1 MDCGPADCVHT
12 EGDASKGEA
21 DEEQPLAT
29 RSWLS
34 SSQPVVA
41 WERCSTDSDAGPDN
55 VRTQH
60 RTQLSAGSEGK
71 ASEEGE
77 DTREEDF
84 VQSANEDAE
93 KTEDNKQE
101 EDISEKLDPRGQD
114 EMQENGESKHPVD
127 TRSFNRGEE
136 TGVDEASERAMTH
149 EDHQGKDESTT
160 KIKTPADDDTLHHE
174 DEPDLK
180 AEEGEVQER
189 AMMALSL
196 QEDINE
202 KMAQRDESDTPP
214 AHKNVRDRDDVSL
227 LTSENENMPN
237 ERATLV
243 EKQHRK
249 VSDDKID
256 SQMSCNNNGNTSED
270 ELGQQHV
277 RARGS
282 EDAEDTEEEKEPAAV
297 TEEEDVEEEESKITK
312 KVKDSPNISIG
323 RVTCS
328 KEMYQH
334 FESEL
339 HKIEF
344 ADGKR
349 EEMIDSP
356 EVQPRTRE
364 DSDEFIDGKYD
375 VTTTDTCV
383 DGRVIDKDRE
393 EEEERLFSEIGN
405 KERCKEATTSV
416 TVKPEG
422 ETRQETSGE
431 FKNIPA
437 GIREGQRELN
447 SPPCEEAQG
456 GVPEHNNE
464 SGQDENTTQWFLE
477 VRDYEEKQT
486 VILPEE
492 VDSKEPE
499 NIQNSSSVV
508 GLDSCVEEDQES
520 TGNINSLADLVVE
533 DHSGILHHT
542 NTAQAKESPLIES
555 GAQELFFNPVKT
567 GIKHPEKESEMHS
580 GLTHQGDGTAKE
592 PEDGTEGLLVESEID
607 EGICDFKEAVS
618 AGDNLG
624 KVPSYADET
633 VKFIE
638 DGMQKITVGTSSFPE
653 GFSGSEFMDQS
664 VETEPKSTEYRSVEM
679 QEPNMEKSG
688 YRDAEEAATDEFQNN
703 HEVEILNLQVA
714 AEVNTNM
721 GNKLIEAL
729 EMHKQLSDEIRNEV
743 TVSKSNS
750 KDMSVI
756 SAEEVAKHVT
766 VSGGTY
772 TEETVSPN
780 SGVQEAIDEEIIDMR
795 IHTVLSE
802 HADDIMQIE
811 EPEPGQQM
819 ERKRDPLEEK
829 HDDISSVL
837 MDKKELVEL
846 GPSEES
852 QFRSDTGMSSTTE
865 SRFLDLSL
873 GESEEQ
879 STEMQLLTLNST
891 GSFCEI
897 LVNMSEP
904 GEAVSESQDAVME
917 ESVETELSYL
927 QQEESVTVTG
937 HLNQELVESW
947 EKPDEETEP
956 KVEIDVKV
964 ADLIKTTEGNVAE
977 EDNIDILTEMVAP
990 FDVEETLE
998 VSDLMENTESGQ
1010 SRSSSEVSLE
1020 EGVVSVESVS
1030 QVDTY
1035 TETVKLMPSSSGE
1048 TPQPGGSRD
1057 EVGALP
1063 GLERTDVVK
1072 HLAEVSTDQ
1081 MEVLFPI

>member
-12 EGDASKGEA
+12 EGDANKGEA
-21 DEEQPLAT
+21 NEEQPLAT
-29 RSWLS
+29 RSGLHS
-34 SSQPVVA
+34 CQPAVA
-41 WERCSTDSDAGPDN
+41 WERLSTDSDAGPDN
-55 VRTQH
+55 VHTQH
-60 RTQLSAGSEGK
+60 RTQLSAGSEGE

-101 EDISEKLDPRGQD
+101 EKKLDPRGQD

-127 TRSFNRGEE
+127 ARSFNRGEE
-136 TGVDEASERAMTH
+136 TGVDEASERAMTQ

-160 KIKTPADDDTLHHE
+160 KIKTPADDDTLQHE
-174 DEPDLK
+174 DQPDLK
-180 AEEGEVQER
+180 AEESEVQER
-189 AMMALSL
+189 AMTALSL
-196 QEDINE
+196 QEEDINE
-202 KMAQRDESDTPP
+202 KMAQRDESDTLP
-214 AHKNVRDRDDVSL
+214 AHKNVKDREDVSL
-227 LTSENENMPN
+227 LTSENDNIPDEG
-237 ERATLV
+237 ATHV
-243 EKQHRK
+243 EKQHHK
-249 VSDDKID
+249 VSDDEID
-256 SQMSCNNNGNTSED
+256 SQMSFNNSGNTSED

-277 RARGS
+277 RPRGS
-282 EDAEDTEEEKEPAAV
+282 EDAEDTEEEKELAAV
-297 TEEEDVEEEESKITK
+297 TEEEDVEEEESKITE
-312 KVKDSPNISIG
+312 KVKDRPNISIG
-323 RVTCS
+323 RVACS
-328 KEMYQH
+328 REIHQH
-334 FESEL
+334 LESEL

-344 ADGKR
+344 A
-349 EEMIDSP
+349 IVSP

-364 DSDEFIDGKYD
+364 GSDEFID
-375 VTTTDTCV
+375 VTTTDICV
-383 DGRVIDKDRE
+383 DDRVIDEDR

-405 KERCKEATTSV
+405 KERYKEATTSV

-431 FKNIPA
+431 FKNIPR
-437 GIREGQRELN
+437 GINEGQRELN

-464 SGQDENTTQWFLE
+464 SGQDANTTQWFLE

-486 VILPEE
+486 MILPEE

-499 NIQNSSSVV
+499 NIQKSTSVA
-508 GLDSCVEEDQES
+508 GLDSCVEEDQEC

-542 NTAQAKESPLIES
+542 DTAQVKESPLIDS
-555 GAQELFFNPVKT
+555 GAQELLFNSVKT
-567 GIKHPEKESEMHS
+567 EIKHPEKESEMHA

-607 EGICDFKEAVS
+607 EGTCDLKEAVS

-624 KVPSYADET
+624 EVPSYADET

-638 DGMQKITVGTSSFPE
+638 DGMQKITDATSNFPE
-653 GFSGSEFMDQS
+653 DQS
-664 VETEPKSTEYRSVEM
+664 VETEPKSTEYRCVEM
-679 QEPNMEKSG
+679 QEPNLEKPV

-703 HEVEILNLQVA
+703 HEVEILNPQVA

-729 EMHKQLSDEIRNEV
+729 DMLSDEIRNEV
-743 TVSKSNS
+743 AVSKSNS
-750 KDMSVI
+750 KDVSVI

-780 SGVQEAIDEEIIDMR
+780 SGVQETIDEGIIDMR

-802 HADDIMQIE
+802 HTDDIMQIE
-811 EPEPGQQM
+811 GPEPGQQM
-819 ERKRDPLEEK
+819 ERKIEPVEEK
-829 HDDISSVL
+829 HEDISSVL
-837 MDKKELVEL
+837 MDKKELVDV

-852 QFRSDTGMSSTTE
+852 QFSDTGMSSTTE

-897 LVNMSEP
+897 LINMSEP
-904 GEAVSESQDAVME
+904 AEAVSESQDVVMG

-927 QQEESVTVTG
+927 KQEESVTVTG

-956 KVEIDVKV
+956 KVEIDVEV
-964 ADLIKTTEGNVAE
+964 ADLIRTTEGNVAE
-977 EDNIDILTEMVAP
+977 EDDIDILTEIVAP
-990 FDVEETLE
+990 FNVEETPD
-998 VSDLMENTESGQ
+998 VSDAADLTENTESGQ
-1010 SRSSSEVSLE
+1010 SRSSSEVSFE
-1020 EGVVSVESVS
+1020 EGVVSVESAS
-1030 QVDTY
+1030 HVDTY
-1035 TETVKLMPSSSGE
+1035 SETVKLMPLSSGE
-1048 TPQPGGSRD
+1048 TSQPGESRD

-1063 GLERTDVVK
+1063 GLERTDVAK

>member
-29 RSWLS
+29 RSGLS

-41 WERCSTDSDAGPDN
+41 WERCSTDSDASPDN
-55 VRTQH
+55 VCMQH
-60 RTQLSAGSEGK
+60 RTQLSAGSDDK

-77 DTREEDF
+77 DTREDDF

-93 KTEDNKQE
+93 KTEDNKKE
-101 EDISEKLDPRGQD
+101 ENISEELDPRGQNV
-114 EMQENGESKHPVD
+114 MQENGESKHPVD
-127 TRSFNRGEE
+127 TRSFNTGEE

-160 KIKTPADDDTLHHE
+160 KIKTPADDQTLHHE
-174 DEPDLK
+174 DEPDSK
-180 AEEGEVQER
+180 AGEGEVQER

-196 QEDINE
+196 QEEDIDE
-202 KMAQRDESDTPP
+202 KMAQRDESDSPP
-214 AHKNVRDRDDVSL
+214 AHKNVKDVSM
-227 LTSENENMPN
+227 LTSENENISHK
-237 ERATLV
+237 RATLV

-256 SQMSCNNNGNTSED
+256 SQMSCNNSGNTSEE
-270 ELGQQHV
+270 ELGQQHL
-277 RARGS
+277 RAHGS
-282 EDAEDTEEEKEPAAV
+282 EDAEDTDEEEPAAV
-297 TEEEDVEEEESKITK
+297 TEEDVEEEESKITK

-328 KEMYQH
+328 KEMHQH

-344 ADGKR
+344 SDGKE

-383 DGRVIDKDRE
+383 DDRVIDKDRG

-405 KERCKEATTSV
+405 KERYKEATTSV

-422 ETRQETSGE
+422 ETRCGTSGE

-437 GIREGQRELN
+437 GIREGQWELN

-486 VILPEE
+486 MILPEE

-499 NIQNSSSVV
+499 NIQNSISVV
-508 GLDSCVEEDQES
+508 GLDSYVEEDQES
-520 TGNINSLADLVVE
+520 T
-533 DHSGILHHT
+533 
-542 NTAQAKESPLIES
+542 PLIES
-555 GAQELFFNPVKT
+555 GAQELLFNSVKT
-567 GIKHPEKESEMHS
+567 GIKHPEKESEMHA
-580 GLTHQGDGTAKE
+580 GLTHQGDWTAKE

-607 EGICDFKEAVS
+607 EVICDFKEALS

-638 DGMQKITVGTSSFPE
+638 EGMQKMTVGTSNFPE
-653 GFSGSEFMDQS
+653 GFSGSGFMDQL

-714 AEVNTNM
+714 AEVNTNT

-729 EMHKQLSDEIRNEV
+729 EMYKQPSDEIRNEV
-743 TVSKSNS
+743 AVSKSNS

-756 SAEEVAKHVT
+756 SAEEVVKHVT
-766 VSGGTY
+766 VSEGTY

-780 SGVQEAIDEEIIDMR
+780 SRVQEATDEEIIDMR

-819 ERKRDPLEEK
+819 ERKLEPLEEK

-837 MDKKELVEL
+837 MDKKEFVEL

-852 QFRSDTGMSSTTE
+852 QFSIETGMSSTTE

-879 STEMQLLTLNST
+879 STETQLLTLNST

-897 LVNMSEP
+897 LVNVSEP
-904 GEAVSESQDAVME
+904 AEAVSESQDVVTE

-937 HLNQELVESW
+937 NLNQELVESW
-947 EKPDEETEP
+947 EKPDEKTEP
-956 KVEIDVKV
+956 KVEIDVEV
-964 ADLIKTTEGNVAE
+964 ADLVRTTEENVAE
-977 EDNIDILTEMVAP
+977 EEDIDILTERVAP
-990 FDVEETLE
+990 FNVEETLE
-998 VSDLMENTESGQ
+998 VSDTADLTENTESGQ

-1020 EGVVSVESVS
+1020 EGVVSAESVS

-1035 TETVKLMPSSSGE
+1035 TETIKLMPLSSGE
-1048 TPQPGGSRD
+1048 TPQPGRSRD
-1057 EVGALP
+1057 EVSASP
-1063 GLERTDVVK
+1063 GLERTDVAK
-1072 HLAEVSTDQ
+1072 QASTDL